1 MTITLK
7 NADERFLQVLESLL
21 PFKKDIEIF
30 TDYDEIPNE
39 QTAQILKESQ
49 EGKNLSPLYLSTQE
63 LMDALKG
70 SGKLPR
76 LSYPGIP
83 HYK

>member
-30 TDYDEIPNE
+30 T
-39 QTAQILKESQ
+39 AL
-49 EGKNLSPLYLSTQE
+49 LSVERPEWLR
-63 LMDALKG
+63 K
-70 SGKLPR
+70 
-76 LSYPGIP
+76 
-83 HYK
+83 

>member
-1 MTITLK
+1 MTITLR

-30 TDYDEIPNE
+30 TDYDEIPNK

-49 EGKNLSPLYLSTQE
+49 EGKNLSPLYTSTQE
-63 LMDALKG
+63 LMDALNA
-70 SGKLPR
+70 
-76 LSYPGIP
+76 
-83 HYK
+83 

>member
-1 MTITLK
+1 MTITSK

-21 PFKKDIEIF
+21 LFKKDIEIF

-49 EGKNLSPLYLSTQE
+49 EGKNLSPLYISTQE
-63 LMDALKG
+63 LMDALNA
-70 SGKLPR
+70 
-76 LSYPGIP
+76 
-83 HYK
+83 

>member
-30 TDYDEIPNE
+30 TDYDEVPNE
-39 QTAQILKESQ
+39 QTAKILKESQ
-49 EGKNLSPLYLSTQE
+49 DGKNLSPIYTSTQE
-63 LMDALKG
+63 LMAALNA
-70 SGKLPR
+70 
-76 LSYPGIP
+76 
-83 HYK
+83 

>member
-7 NADERFLQVLESLL
+7 NADERCLQVLESLL

-49 EGKNLSPLYLSTQE
+49 EGKNLSPLYISTQE
-63 LMDALKG
+63 LMDALNA
-70 SGKLPR
+70 
-76 LSYPGIP
+76 
-83 HYK
+83 

>member
-21 PFKKDIEIF
+21 LFKKDIEIF

-49 EGKNLSPLYLSTQE
+49 EGKNLSPLYISTQE
-63 LMDALKG
+63 LMDALNA
-70 SGKLPR
+70 
-76 LSYPGIP
+76 
-83 HYK
+83 

>member
-1 MTITLK
+1 MTITLR

-39 QTAQILKESQ
+39 KTAQILKESQ
-49 EGKNLSPLYLSTQE
+49 EGKNLSPLYTSTQD
-63 LMDALKG
+63 LMDSLNA
-70 SGKLPR
+70 
-76 LSYPGIP
+76 
-83 HYK
+83 

>member
-1 MTITLK
+1 MTITLR

-21 PFKKDIEIF
+21 LFKKDIEIF

-49 EGKNLSPLYLSTQE
+49 EGKNLSPLYTSTQE
-63 LMDALKG
+63 LMDALNA
-70 SGKLPR
+70 
-76 LSYPGIP
+76 
-83 HYK
+83 

>member
-7 NADERFLQVLESLL
+7 NADERILQVLESLL

-39 QTAQILKESQ
+39 RTARILKDSQ
-49 EGKNLSPLYLSTQE
+49 DGKNLSPIYTSTQE
-63 LMDALKG
+63 LMDALNA
-70 SGKLPR
+70 
-76 LSYPGIP
+76 
-83 HYK
+83 